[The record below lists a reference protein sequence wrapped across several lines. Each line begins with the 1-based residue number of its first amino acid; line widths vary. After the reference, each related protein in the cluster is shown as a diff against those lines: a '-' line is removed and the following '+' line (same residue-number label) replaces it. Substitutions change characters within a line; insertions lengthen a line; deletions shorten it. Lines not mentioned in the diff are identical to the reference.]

1 MHTANLGW
9 SAPEIKQRGMA
20 EDLFSIQERI
30 DQLRAELHRH
40 NYLYYQEQAPVI
52 TDRQFDELLAELE
65 QLEQQHPQFFD
76 PNSPTQ
82 RVGGGVTKQFDT
94 FAHVFPMFSLSN
106 TYSEE
111 ELEAWEERIQKQYG
125 APITYLCELK
135 YDGAAVNLLYEGG
148 RLVRAT
154 TRGDGLQGDDITRN
168 IRTIRSVPLVLQGSG
183 WPDRFEMRGEVIL
196 YKDGFEQLNR
206 DRVEAGYEPFAN
218 PRNSAAGTLKLQDS
232 TMVASRPLDCF
243 MYGFV
248 CDAMPFPTAHE
259 AMEAARSWGF
269 QFPRHERIASNLSEV
284 NQFLTHWDEK
294 RAELNFEIDGA
305 VIKVNEIVAQDRLG
319 FTAKSPRWAM
329 AYKFKAEEAITT
341 LKEVVY
347 QVGRTGAITPVAI
360 LDPVP
365 ISGTTVQRASL
376 HNADQIERLDLHLGD
391 AVRVEKGGEI
401 IPKITGVVTDRRGI
415 NAAPIVFP
423 SDCPECGAA
432 LRREPGEA
440 QHFCPNSIG
449 CPPQIK
455 GKISHFAS
463 RKAMDIEG
471 LGLETIDQLFDQ
483 GLVRDITDIYDLTAE
498 QLLQL
503 DRWAAKSA
511 LNLIE
516 GIAASLEKPYEKVLY
531 ALGIRYVGETVAK
544 KLARSFPSLDE
555 LKAASFDAL
564 IAVDEIGDR
573 IAQSVLDFFS
583 DPVQVERVEK
593 LRAHGLHFEQ
603 NFEETE
609 GFGPLSGQTF
619 VISGVFEN
627 YSRDGIKSA
636 IESAGGR
643 IVGSISGSV
652 DFLVAG
658 DKMGP
663 AKRAKAEKL
672 GVTILDEP
680 GFMSMIQS

>member
-1 MHTANLGW
+1 
-9 SAPEIKQRGMA
+9 MA
-20 EDLFSIQERI
+20 EDLFSIQERLA
-30 DQLRAELHRH
+30 QLRAELHRH

-65 QLEQQHPQFFD
+65 QLEQAYPQFFD

-94 FAHVFPMFSLSN
+94 YAHVFPMFSLSN

-111 ELEAWEERIQKQYG
+111 ELLAWEERINKQYG
-125 APITYLCELK
+125 APVTYLCELK

-148 RLVRAT
+148 QLVRAT

-168 IRTIRSVPLVLQGSG
+168 IRTIGSVPLVLQGSG
-183 WPDRFEMRGEVIL
+183 WPERFEMRGEVIL

-232 TMVASRPLDCF
+232 SMVASRPLDCF

-248 CDAMPFPTAHE
+248 CDSMPFQTAHE
-259 AMEAARSWGF
+259 AMEAARGWGF
-269 QFPRHERIASNLSEV
+269 QFPRHERVAASLSEV
-284 NQFLTHWDEK
+284 NQFLKHWDAD
-294 RAELNFEIDGA
+294 RTNLNFEIDGA
-305 VIKVNEIVAQDRLG
+305 VIKVNEMVAQERLG

-329 AYKFKAEEAITT
+329 AYKFKAEEAITS
-341 LKEVVY
+341 LKDVIY
-347 QVGRTGAITPVAI
+347 QVGRTGAVTPVAI
-360 LDPVP
+360 LDPVS

-391 AVRVEKGGEI
+391 SVRVEKGGEI
-401 IPKITGVVTDRRGI
+401 IPKITGVLTERRGP
-415 NAAPIVFP
+415 NADRIVFP
-423 SDCPECGAA
+423 TDCPECGAV
-432 LRREPGEA
+432 LRRELGEA

-455 GKISHFAS
+455 GKIAHFAS

-471 LGLETIDQLFDQ
+471 LGQETIDQLFDQ
-483 GLVRDITDIYDLTAE
+483 QLVRDITDVYNLTTG
-498 QLLQL
+498 QLLKL
-503 DRWAAKSA
+503 DRWAEKSA
-511 LNLIE
+511 QNLID
-516 GIAASLEKPYEKVLY
+516 GIAASLVKPYEKVLY

-544 KLARSFPSLDE
+544 KLARSFPSMDQLA
-555 LKAASFDAL
+555 AASFDAL

-573 IAQSVLDFFS
+573 IAHSVIDYFA
-583 DPVQVERVEK
+583 DPLQMARLEK
-593 LRAHGLHFEQ
+593 LRAFGLQLEQ
-603 NFEETE
+603 RFEESE
-609 GFGPLSGQTF
+609 RMGPLSGQTF
-619 VISGVFEN
+619 VVSGVFEN

-652 DFLVAG
+652 NFLVAG